1 MAPPGDWAWVLVT
14 LAAAAAQTARNA
26 TQAGL
31 TARIGT
37 LGATQVRFVYG
48 LPFALV
54 FLAVVLAVSGDPLPV
69 PGARSLGFAVM
80 GALAQV
86 GATALMLAAMEARGL
101 AVATAWIKTE
111 PVLIALMGAVLLGDV
126 LTAPMVLA
134 VTVATGGVL
143 MMARTPGS
151 PWALAPAALGLSAAA
166 LFGLAAIGFRGAIL
180 ALPEGGFILRA
191 STVLCLS
198 LALQV
203 LVLGAWMA
211 VRAPGVMA
219 ASLALWRP
227 SLAAGVLGAFASQFW
242 FLGFAL
248 TSAANVRTL
257 ALVEVMFATVVGWL
271 AFGQRLDRRQ
281 ALGAILVCLGVA
293 GLLRL
298 TL

>member
-1 MAPPGDWAWVLVT
+1 MGWLWVAVT
-14 LAAAAAQTARNA
+14 LVAAAAQTARNA
-26 TQAGL
+26 TQSGL

-48 LPFALV
+48 LPFALM
-54 FLAVVLAVSGDPLPV
+54 FLGAVLAVGGGPVPL
-69 PGARSLGFAVM
+69 PGARALGFAVI
-80 GALAQV
+80 GALAQI
-86 GATALMLAAMEARGL
+86 GATALMLAAMQARGL

-111 PVLIALMGAVLLGDV
+111 PAMIAVIGALVLGDA
-126 LTAPMVLA
+126 LTWPMIAA
-134 VTVATGGVL
+134 VAVATGGVL
-143 MMARTPGS
+143 LMARPKGS

-180 ALPEGGFILRA
+180 ALPDGDFVLRA
-191 STVLCLS
+191 TTILCLS
-198 LALQV
+198 LAIQV
-203 LVLGAWMA
+203 AVLGVWMA

-227 SLAAGVLGAFASQFW
+227 SLAAGFLGALASQFW

-257 ALVEVMFATVVGWL
+257 ALVEVVFATVVGWA

-281 ALGAILVCLGVA
+281 AVGAGLVCLGVRA
-293 GLLRL
+293 LLRL
-298 TL
+298 NV